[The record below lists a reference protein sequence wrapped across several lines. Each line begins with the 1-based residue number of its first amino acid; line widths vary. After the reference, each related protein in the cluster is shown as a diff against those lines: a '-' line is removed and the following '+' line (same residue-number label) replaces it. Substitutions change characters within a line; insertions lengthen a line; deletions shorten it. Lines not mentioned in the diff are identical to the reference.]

1 MVSFVMDS
9 FRELNDRISSHVL
22 KEVELEDDIQQKEL
36 LIAAM
41 RLAEERTLTLA
52 AIVDSSDDAI
62 ISKNLQGIVTSW
74 NLSAE
79 RIFGYT
85 SEEMVGE
92 PILKLIPEDR
102 LEEEPEILKRISQGD
117 RVDHFETIRRRKNGE
132 LVHVSLTISP
142 IKSPDGEIMGIS
154 KIARDITDKKLEEQR
169 KNDFIAI
176 VSHEL
181 KTPLTSMKSY
191 VQLALN
197 KAKQQKDSF
206 SENMLT
212 RAEVQTNK
220 MTKMIHDFL
229 NLSRLEEGKMA
240 LNLSRFSLPE
250 LMDEIVLEGC
260 ALAPAHLIQYDSCA
274 DVAIKADRDKI
285 SQVMTNI
292 LGNAVKYSEPGTTI
306 KITCKLKHDVVE
318 IAFTDQGIGIA
329 ATDQKQL
336 FDRFYRVGNGQITN
350 VSGFGIGL
358 YLVSEI
364 LKLHDTKIMVQ
375 SEPGKGSVFTFALP
389 ILLSD

>member
-1 MVSFVMDS
+1 MDS
-9 FRELNDRISSHVL
+9 FKELNDKISIHVL
-22 KEVELEDDIQQKEL
+22 KAVELEDDIQQKEL
-36 LIAAM
+36 LMAAM
-41 RLAEERTLTLA
+41 RFAEERTLTLA

-74 NLSAE
+74 NQSAE

-85 SEEMVGE
+85 AEEMIGE
-92 PILKLIPEDR
+92 PILKLIPQDR
-102 LEEEPEILKRISQGD
+102 LEEEPAILNRISRGE
-117 RVDHFETIRRRKNGE
+117 RVDHFETKRMRKNGE

-142 IKSPDGEIMGIS
+142 IKSPDGHIMGIS

-197 KAKQQKDSF
+197 KAKQQQDSF

-212 RAEVQTNK
+212 RAELQTNK

-229 NLSRLEEGKMA
+229 NLSRLEEGKMS

-260 ALAPAHLIQYDSCA
+260 ALAPAHLIEYDRCA
-274 DVAIKADRDKI
+274 DVELKADRDKI

-306 KITCKLKHDVVE
+306 EITCKVINDTVA
-318 IAFTDQGIGIA
+318 IAFADQGVGIA
-329 ATDQKQL
+329 TIDQKRL
-336 FDRFYRVGNGQITN
+336 FDRFYRVGNGQMSNI
-350 VSGFGIGL
+350 SGFGIGL

-364 LKLHDTKIMVQ
+364 LRLHDTEIKVQ

-389 ILLSD
+389 ILIEK